1 MNQKNMLESKP
12 SSDPWAV
19 LGITT
24 DAGDEQI
31 RVAYVRKIKEFPPD
45 RNPMEFELIRDAYE
59 LLRDRRQRAR
69 HFLFSVDPRAP
80 LSSMIEHGPRKRKYV
95 GLGPWLAVLKEK

>member
-1 MNQKNMLESKP
+1 MNQNMRESKP
-12 SSDPWAV
+12 SSDPWAL
-19 LGITT
+19 LGISA
-24 DAGDEQI
+24 DAGDDQI
-31 RVAYVRKIKEFPPD
+31 RAAYVRKIKEFPPD

-80 LSSMIEHGPRKRKYV
+80 LPSMMEHGPRKRKYLGV
-95 GLGPWLAVLKEK
+95 GPWLAVLKEK